1 MAYSSAQACCAPGAL
16 PPAEFSP
23 SDTWPLLFASTG
35 SFLHLRTSPPPFLLP
50 RCVSRWSLPTEEPSP
65 LSALHLQG
73 STRKLFPE
81 LSPINPTCRGGWAMI
96 SPALY
101 EILAMPDPSTIFIC
115 FFFPKCQISFSVAK
129 HNNVS
134 LLNPKLP
141 RLTGTKLSHNPW
153 GPQSAFL
160 SSWHL
165 TAALCQAFPCSAP
178 SPYFTV
184 AGAQETCPPSYLWSW
199 EATNEARGE
208 RSVAPMSLGQDCS
221 WHRS

>member
-50 RCVSRWSLPTEEPSP
+50 RCVSRGSLPTEEPSP

-73 STRKLFPE
+73 STRKLSPE

-101 EILAMPDPSTIFIC
+101 EILAMPDPSTLFIC
-115 FFFPKCQISFSVAK
+115 FFFPNVKSASRSPSKIMCPYSTPNSPDLQVQSFLTTHGAHKVPFYPPGISQ
-129 HNNVS
+129 
-134 LLNPKLP
+134 LP
-141 RLTGTKLSHNPW
+141 SASHFHALPHPPTSQW
-153 GPQSAFL
+153 PEPRRPAHQAICGPGRPPTRHVGSAL
-160 SSWHL
+160 
-165 TAALCQAFPCSAP
+165 
-178 SPYFTV
+178 
-184 AGAQETCPPSYLWSW
+184 
-199 EATNEARGE
+199 
-208 RSVAPMSLGQDCS
+208 
-221 WHRS
+221 

>member
-141 RLTGTKLSHNPW
+141 RLTGIQSFLTTHGAHKVPFYPPGISQLPSARHFHALPHPPTSQW
-153 GPQSAFL
+153 PEPRRPAHQAICGPGRPPMRHVGSAL
-160 SSWHL
+160 
-165 TAALCQAFPCSAP
+165 
-178 SPYFTV
+178 
-184 AGAQETCPPSYLWSW
+184 
-199 EATNEARGE
+199 
-208 RSVAPMSLGQDCS
+208 
-221 WHRS
+221 